1 MASSLCPNCGC
12 NLKRFEPYCFGNVA
26 IDKTGDIFFA
36 DRKLALHRNQHV
48 ILEAIILA
56 KGRGLTRSLL
66 ADLLGNEI
74 FDQSIT
80 KYIERIR
87 SSLRK
92 IDPNFNQIE
101 TMKGFAA
108 YRWLYKSGTVSTN
121 AIASSASMISGPT

>member
-1 MASSLCPNCGC
+1 MATSLCPNCGC
-12 NLKRFEPYCFGNVA
+12 NLRRFEPYCFGNIA
-26 IDKTGDIFFA
+26 IDGTGDIFFA

-74 FDQSIT
+74 YDQSII

-87 SSLRK
+87 SSLRE
-92 IDPNFNQIE
+92 IDPDFNQIE

-108 YRWLYKSGTVSTN
+108 YRWLYKTGSASTA
-121 AIASSASMISGPT
+121 AIASDAGMIC